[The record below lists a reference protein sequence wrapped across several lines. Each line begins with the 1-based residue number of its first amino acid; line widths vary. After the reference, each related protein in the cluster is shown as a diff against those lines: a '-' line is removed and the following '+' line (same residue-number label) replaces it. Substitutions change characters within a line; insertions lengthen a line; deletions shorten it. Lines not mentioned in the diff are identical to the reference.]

1 MRLNR
6 LLIIVVLLP
15 IFLFINE
22 NRSWAAATPSLETL
36 TPNEYEEKEFKENTD
51 YLNEKALYEQK
62 DAIPEIQQKIT
73 FEKPTSDPLEKLKG
87 KLFDGAVNNTVS
99 TQAKQLKLFTGEKQG
114 DLKLADKSKTVS
126 NPQIKVTVV
135 LVVLLAIG
143 LIVMIVLL
151 IPKMIQGNRELK

>member
-1 MRLNR
+1 MKLNR

-15 IFLFINE
+15 IFFIINE

-87 KLFDGAVNNTVS
+87 K
-99 TQAKQLKLFTGEKQG
+99 
-114 DLKLADKSKTVS
+114 
-126 NPQIKVTVV
+126 I
-135 LVVLLAIG
+135 I
-143 LIVMIVLL
+143 
-151 IPKMIQGNRELK
+151 